1 VEEEPENTGYMN
13 YLGSIYCDA
22 LGRYEEA
29 QALFEKV
36 VELNPDANAV
46 RGNMAVAA
54 RKSGDFEGSSMIYQE
69 LLMEYPDY
77 EGMINRISFIV
88 EDNCNINGID
98 CRGNLYVGRL
108 GPNFKIILFKFMGQ
122 EIYPQC
128 FLGTF
133 NMKNRC
139 LDGVWSSNVNV
150 SDILEKINTWGR
162 NSDRLAY
169 LVNEN
174 LDGVNILIER
184 AYKNVFNSPW
194 SSGRDR
200 DLISQLKGIQYY
212 QRKYK

>member
-1 VEEEPENTGYMN
+1 MYDRIINSKN
-13 YLGSIYCDA
+13 LDQLLYLRDSLKREFLAEDDFVT
-22 LGRYEEA
+22 LKRSKS
-29 QALFEKV
+29 F
-36 VELNPDANAV
+36 
-46 RGNMAVAA
+46 NMAN
-54 RKSGDFEGSSMIYQE
+54 
-69 LLMEYPDY
+69 Y